1 MLLQQQPPAAGQ
13 DLPGDAATATSAA
26 SASTP
31 TGATSAD
38 QFATDTL
45 SSLLSA
51 QEAPPSSADL
61 ASQVMSAVDSN
72 GDGSLSLSEIETAL
86 GADTSTG
93 AEASP
98 IASAISQAFSQ
109 IDTNGDG
116 EISSS
121 ELTSALDAQNQAQ
134 GAQQQQGPQGAHH
147 HHHHAHAGGGA
158 PPNGDD
164 LASQLLGS
172 ADTDGDG
179 TLSLSEIEGAL
190 GLSPTS
196 STSATSSTTAA
207 SSTASPDA
215 ASGAAATAAA
225 AASSTTSS
233 SALAALTTAFG
244 QLDTNGDGK
253 LSASELSAGIDAFM
267 AAHARGATD
276 AASQSV
282 TA

>member
-1 MLLQQQPPAAGQ
+1 MLMQQQPPTAGQ
-13 DLPGDAATATSAA
+13 DLPSDATSTAPSAA

-31 TGATSAD
+31 TSATSAD

-51 QEAPPSSADL
+51 QEAPPSAANV
-61 ASQVMSAVDSN
+61 ASQVMSAVDTN

-86 GADTSTG
+86 GADTSSG
-93 AEASP
+93 ADASP

-116 EISSS
+116 EISAN
-121 ELTSALDAQNQAQ
+121 ELTNALQAQNQAQ
-134 GAQQQQGPQGAHH
+134 GAQQGPQGAHH
-147 HHHHAHAGGGA
+147 HHHHAHGGGA
-158 PPNGDD
+158 PSSTD

-196 STSATSSTTAA
+196 STTST
-207 SSTASPDA
+207 SSTASTDA
-215 ASGAAATAAA
+215 TTATAATMAAATP
-225 AASSTTSS
+225 TSS
-233 SALAALTTAFG
+233 SDALAALTTAFG

-253 LSASELSAGIDAFM
+253 LSASELSTGIDAFM
-267 AAHARGATD
+267 AAHHRGASE
-276 AASQSV
+276 AQGQSAQTV